1 MLGFDITGDYLEQR
15 DNTRE
20 TIRKRRRENA
30 EQYRKYIEQAT
41 TDGRNVSVAELE
53 ELKSSIVGGSFFD
66 AQRLPSA
73 TVIREQ
79 ALRQNQNAF
88 ESRTKQVA
96 EIADQT
102 QSLREN
108 IVKTFSDDIVNMD
121 IDSEE
126 DVGKFRAGLL
136 GMYGGDKEQ
145 AERAFGLVG
154 DSLGSIKRD
163 AVDTKVQKLLPRLSG
178 IRDIKEAKAIIGE
191 QPKEVSVALES
202 IINNRAATFKTKEET
217 KALGLIGEIP
227 LDEIIFYEEDKIG
240 LRNFIKTRLA
250 GLTELTEAE
259 VDALLVKAMPLAE
272 SRLAA
277 AERGADRDEMIQAEE
292 LFKTGLPDG
301 TRFSD
306 LEEAEVRALAESA
319 LRNSGMTNDE
329 VAANIDAFTA
339 RMRRQYVTV
348 DTRVVN
354 RELETQFKDEVA
366 DDAILVR
373 ALTDPD
379 VPNREQA
386 ILDRINEL
394 RPDRLGKFTGNEPAY
409 KQLIKG
415 IQAEASVE
423 VGKIWND
430 ENKQV
435 QTDAITIV
443 EKRIQAQE
451 DAFGNL
457 LDDLKNNELAT
468 SVAKQIHSQFY
479 LDGRTREVVLAIDA
493 ASRGVSDS
501 VENRNEIYATVVSQF
516 NLSTRANARDQVE
529 RDLRHQRKLG
539 PRPGKDVKVYI
550 SEYEDS
556 VKAKFQAVVTAVQNL
571 PIDTPQSE
579 VDALLQPFFESA
591 NQFGPSVLDK
601 INRFGVRF
609 NSDGMDQ
616 AGNFANAAAGRLLDM
631 ISGIK
636 PQGRPSYAQS
646 VTAQAPNEDGETVD
660 TEFYRILPDQ
670 ARELGIPAG
679 IYTIDPE
686 TGLEGDLLQ
695 STFTTNDGNL
705 HIAQLKDNDG
715 RRIRDEANRL
725 LRGEIQATSDGIPRY
740 VEDPDF
746 FSSDTLADSE
756 MLQMIFIARRY
767 GELLNIDPYIMGQ
780 QLFGVSLTNLQDNV
794 FRAR

>member
-1 MLGFDITGDYLEQR
+1 MFTITGNYLDRR
-15 DNTRE
+15 DTTQEN
-20 TIRKRRRENA
+20 IRKRRRENA

-102 QSLREN
+102 QALREN

-121 IDSEE
+121 IENEE

-145 AERAFGLVG
+145 ADRAFGLIG
-154 DSLGSIKRD
+154 DNLGSVKRD
-163 AVDTKVQKLLPRLSG
+163 AVDAKVQKLLPRLSG
-178 IRDIKEAKAIIGE
+178 IRDIKEAQAIIGD
-191 QPKEVSVALES
+191 QPKEVTVALES
-202 IINNRAATFKTKEET
+202 IIKNRAVTFKTKEET

-227 LDEIIFYEEDKIG
+227 LDEIIYYEEDKIG

-259 VDALLVKAMPLAE
+259 VDALLTKAMPLAE

-277 AERGADRDEMIQAEE
+277 AERGADRDELIRAEE

-301 TRFSD
+301 ARFSD
-306 LEEAEVRALAESA
+306 LEEAEIRALAESA

-329 VAANIDAFTA
+329 VAAQIDAFTA

-348 DTRVVN
+348 DTRNVN
-354 RELETQFKDEVA
+354 RELESQFEAEVA

-379 VPNREQA
+379 VANREQA

-394 RPDRLGKFTGNEPAY
+394 RPERLGKFTGNEPAY
-409 KQLIKG
+409 KELIKG
-415 IQAEASVE
+415 IKAEASVE
-423 VGKIWND
+423 VGNVWKA
-430 ENKQV
+430 ENQSV

-443 EKRIQAQE
+443 ESRIEAQE
-451 DAFGNL
+451 NSIGALIDG
-457 LDDLKNNELAT
+457 LKNNELAT
-468 SVAKQIHSQFY
+468 SVAKQIHEQFY
-479 LDGRTREVVLAIDA
+479 LDGRAREVVTAIA
-493 ASRGVSDS
+493 TASQGVSDN
-501 VENRNEIYATVVSQF
+501 VQNRNEIFATVVSQF
-516 NLSTRANARDQVE
+516 NLSTRANARAQVE

-539 PRPGKDVKVYI
+539 PRPGADVQVYI

-556 VKAKFQAVVTAVQNL
+556 VKAKFQALVTAVQNL
-571 PIDTPQSE
+571 PVDTPQSE
-579 VDALLQPFFESA
+579 VGALLQPFLEAA
-591 NQFGPSVLDK
+591 NEFAPSVLNK
-601 INRFGVRF
+601 VNRFGVRF
-609 NSDGMDQ
+609 QNEGMDQ

-631 ISGIK
+631 IGGVK

-646 VTAQAPNEDGETVD
+646 VTGQAPNEDGEIVD

-715 RRIRDEANRL
+715 RRIRNEANML
-725 LRGEIQATSDGIPRY
+725 LRGEIQATSDGIPRC
-740 VEDPDF
+740 VEDAAF
-746 FSSDTLADSE
+746 FSSDTLADAE